1 MKKTLLWIAAY
12 AGALAIAGCTD
23 ATMAHWSQFGDEA
36 QVQCFS
42 GGQVIY
48 SGTST
53 GKIQSAQSED
63 GLYFKEKE
71 SGKFVRLYADCIV
84 KSL

>member
-1 MKKTLLWIAAY
+1 MRKFIVLT
-12 AGALAIAGCTD
+12 ALAITGCTD
-23 ATMAHWSQFGDEA
+23 SSRAWISQYGDESA
-36 QVQCFS
+36 VQCFS
-42 GGQVIY
+42 GGQIIY

-53 GKIQSAQSED
+53 GKISSNAEED

>member
-1 MKKTLLWIAAY
+1 MRNIL
-12 AGALAIAGCTD
+12 ALSVILAVAGCTD
-23 ATMAHWSQFGDEA
+23 AGMAHFSQLGDQAKVE
-36 QVQCFS
+36 CFS

-53 GKIQSAQSED
+53 GKIESNAQED

-71 SGKFVRLYADCIV
+71 SGKFVRLYADCV
-84 KSL
+84 VRSL

>member
-1 MKKTLLWIAAY
+1 MRYLLILSIAV
-12 AGALAIAGCTD
+12 LAGCTD
-23 ATMAHWSQFGDEA
+23 AGMAHFSQLGDQAKVE
-36 QVQCFS
+36 CFS

-53 GKIQSAQSED
+53 GKIESNQSED

-71 SGKFVRLYADCIV
+71 SGKFVRLYADCVV

>member
-1 MKKTLLWIAAY
+1 MKKILLFVVF
-12 AGALAIAGCTD
+12 ALAGCTD
-23 ATMAHWSQFGDEA
+23 ATMSHLGQYGDAAE
-36 QVQCFS
+36 VQCFS
-42 GGQVIY
+42 GGEVIY

-53 GKIQSAQSED
+53 GKIQSNQSED

-71 SGKFVRLYADCIV
+71 SGKFVRLYADCVV

>member
-1 MKKTLLWIAAY
+1 MKTMLMLSMI
-12 AGALAIAGCTD
+12 LAVAGCTD
-23 ATMAHWSQFGDEA
+23 ASMAHMSQLGDPA

-53 GKIQSAQSED
+53 GKIESNQSED

-71 SGKFVRLYADCIV
+71 SGKFVRLYADCVV

>member
-1 MKKTLLWIAAY
+1 MKTIPLLA
-12 AGALAIAGCTD
+12 ALAIAAGCTD
-23 ATMAHWSQFGDEA
+23 AGRAHFSQFGDAA

-53 GKIQSAQSED
+53 GRIASNQQED
-63 GLYFKEKE
+63 GLYFREKE
-71 SGKFVRLYADCIV
+71 SGKFVRLYADCVI

>member
-1 MKKTLLWIAAY
+1 MKKLII
-12 AGALAIAGCTD
+12 LAVVLTGCTD
-23 ATMAHWSQFGDEA
+23 ATRSHLSQYNSPA
-36 QVQCFS
+36 SVQCFS

-53 GKIQSAQSED
+53 GKIQSNKDED
-63 GLYFKEKE
+63 GLYFMEKE
-71 SGKFVRLYADCIV
+71 SGKFVRLYADCVV

>member
-1 MKKTLLWIAAY
+1 MRKLKTVLFLIVV
-12 AGALAIAGCTD
+12 LAITGCTD
-23 ATMAHWSQFGDEA
+23 ASMAHFSQIGDEA
-36 QVQCFS
+36 TVQCFS

-53 GKIQSAQSED
+53 GKIESNQSED

-71 SGKFVRLYADCIV
+71 SGKFVRLYADCV
-84 KSL
+84 VRSL